1 MLVDVMKFAKDE
13 WVTFTGRDL
22 EIMNK
27 VSIKSAQ
34 AAAEIAKGM
43 GHLDVANEIME
54 RALNP

>member
-1 MLVDVMKFAKDE
+1 MLVDVMKVAKDE
-13 WVTFTGRDL
+13 WVTFEARDL
-22 EIMNK
+22 NIMVS